1 VSHFTLLQG
10 RNVQNTP
17 DFRAA
22 GSAERPRNE
31 YVRASNNSQGDDRGH
46 RSPEGRAVGLEN
58 PVRDRTNCDERIR
71 FCVRNWL
78 LLFNRYW
85 LVFVILFV
93 RAYGIRTACPIA
105 IAASVAMLI
114 SMHLA
119 QHQPILAQQDHL
131 IAMMRGHDA
140 YSCVYGNS
148 KTRHVVK
155 QITLWSW
162 IVLLVIAGAY
172 VGLFEGYPLLML
184 SVFTLAVGTHSY
196 FTMHGANKYAR
207 LLYWSI
213 TLMICTFALGSLI
226 PRSWYFEYQFSPSAL
241 LEYVCPKPSWC
252 SGFASKQM
260 TYSIITLDDDTSVSG
275 QLMHPG
281 DANVLF
287 YQYDGSKAST
297 NGIRLLRRDKIKAIR
312 LCKAEIFAPAGVC
325 LRGM

>member
-1 VSHFTLLQG
+1 MSTSAPQIIPKATTAVTDPPKEEQWDWKILSAIVPIVTSAFAFAFEIGYFYSIDIGWFSLFSLSEHTEFAL
-10 RNVQNTP
+10 
-17 DFRAA
+17 RA
-22 GSAERPRNE
+22 
-31 YVRASNNSQGDDRGH
+31 
-46 RSPEGRAVGLEN
+46 
-58 PVRDRTNCDERIR
+58 
-71 FCVRNWL
+71 F
-78 LLFNRYW
+78 
-85 LVFVILFV
+85 
-93 RAYGIRTACPIA
+93 PIA

-172 VGLFEGYPLLML
+172 VGLFEGYLLLML

-213 TLMICTFALGSLI
+213 TLMICTFALGFLI